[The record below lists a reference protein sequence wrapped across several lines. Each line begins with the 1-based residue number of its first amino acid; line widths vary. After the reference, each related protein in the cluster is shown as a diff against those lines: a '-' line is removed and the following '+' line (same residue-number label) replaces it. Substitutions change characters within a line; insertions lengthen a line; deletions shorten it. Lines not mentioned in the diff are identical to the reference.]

1 MGRVAPSP
9 KRGLAPSR
17 KARFSATPEI
27 LAGFR
32 REKMESTLKHVV
44 WSLQDQD
51 GEYTS
56 CGRAGIRVQDDRIE
70 LAQLAG
76 EALPASLLV
85 PVISAVL
92 GDGWVAEAERLH
104 RQRANPWQVET
115 RTGMSGARKYRLRV
129 LENAEWHNAP
139 IVASLHVSMYGKL
152 NEGLRL
158 WMGDLPPLLAAVLQD
173 YPPASD
179 VFLQVYE
186 PVLRNG
192 YQEPGADSGIQAV
205 LDSLKAMEVMSE

>member
-1 MGRVAPSP
+1 MS
-9 KRGLAPSR
+9 
-17 KARFSATPEI
+17 EI

-44 WSLQDQD
+44 WSLQD

-56 CGRAGIRVQDDRIE
+56 RGRAGIRVQDDRIE

-85 PVISAVL
+85 PVISAAL
-92 GDGWVAEAERLH
+92 GGGWVAEAESLH
-104 RQRANPWQVET
+104 RQRVNLWQVEI
-115 RTGMSGARKYRLRV
+115 RTGMSGARDYRLRV
-129 LENAEWHNAP
+129 LENAEWLNAP

-152 NEGLRL
+152 NTGLRL
-158 WMGDLPPLLAAVLQD
+158 WLGDLPPLLAAVLQD
-173 YPPASD
+173 FPPASD

-186 PVLRNG
+186 PELREG
-192 YQEPGADSGIQAV
+192 YQEPGSDSGLQSVI
-205 LDSLKAMEVMSE
+205 DSLKAMEVMAE